1 MFRNFFLTL
10 SVIALT
16 IEAQEIPDYKGD
28 YTFTNSKF
36 SMDGVREL
44 ITDDNGVR
52 VLKFN
57 AKFAMGKINIQS
69 NFMEKNGK
77 LIPEKYSV
85 GVRWTVFKDNRT
97 LSFDSKKN
105 EVTAS
110 GKFEWTQKLPENGTV
125 FDPLNVQIE
134 IRKNVI
140 NNVQEFS
147 MLMPDLKTG
156 VIEKNNYRL
165 IEDGTFEVAG
175 KIYLCKV
182 VERVRTQ
189 DDRTTRYFLAKE
201 LNHLIIKVE
210 DQDTDGDT
218 MLEMT
223 KLY

>member
-1 MFRNFFLTL
+1 M
-10 SVIALT
+10 
-16 IEAQEIPDYKGD
+16 
-28 YTFTNSKF
+28 
-36 SMDGVREL
+36 
-44 ITDDNGVR
+44 
-52 VLKFN
+52 
-57 AKFAMGKINIQS
+57 
-69 NFMEKNGK
+69 
-77 LIPEKYSV
+77 
-85 GVRWTVFKDNRT
+85 TVFKDNRT

>member
-1 MFRNFFLTL
+1 
-10 SVIALT
+10 
-16 IEAQEIPDYKGD
+16 
-28 YTFTNSKF
+28 
-36 SMDGVREL
+36 
-44 ITDDNGVR
+44 
-52 VLKFN
+52 
-57 AKFAMGKINIQS
+57 
-69 NFMEKNGK
+69 
-77 LIPEKYSV
+77 
-85 GVRWTVFKDNRT
+85 
-97 LSFDSKKN
+97 
-105 EVTAS
+105 
-110 GKFEWTQKLPENGTV
+110 
-125 FDPLNVQIE
+125 
-134 IRKNVI
+134 
-140 NNVQEFS
+140 